1 MTTFDLIDEPW
12 LPLVCGSAVGEVSL
26 ADALL
31 DAHEFGDLAG
41 GQPTMAPTLLR
52 QVLLPVVLDALGPM
66 TRDVWLR
73 TFRARRFDA
82 GQRDRIGGYLAEW
95 RHRFDLF
102 HPTAPFAQ
110 AAGLRTPSSRTRHVL
125 ATSPRRRDG
134 TGPPAPS
141 PAPGLRPA
149 EAAWWL
155 LHVHC
160 WDSAGI
166 KTGALGDPHLV
177 AGKTTGN
184 PAGSLGGLGPVL
196 PLGTTLFDTLLFNLP
211 IGPATPG
218 DSPQW
223 RRPPTGARWVSRP
236 AVGPLDLL
244 TWLSRRVLLLPVG
257 GQGQPVRVR
266 HAVVTAGDRLSGGV
280 GEFEPHSVWTGG
292 RVAEGDE
299 PSWRPRRHVPGRLG
313 WRGLSSML
321 ALNPTS
327 GGEPS
332 CPPRV
337 LDVLGGLVGDEGV
350 PDDYPLRLAGSGV
363 VYGSKSGTVD
373 DVLADTVSV
382 PVRVLRSEE
391 ARLRAAVAEVC
402 QQAEELA
409 RAANRLSERLL
420 SGTGTD
426 SPTWNGGEAVGDSVL
441 AALDTQVRRFL
452 VKLSA
457 DAAVAGQGD
466 VERLRTAWEAAAV
479 GALTRVVGPLLA
491 TPAGTART
499 TGRQRVSAQLA
510 LGTFRRRVR
519 EILPRARW
527 SPEGLAS
534 GQAEG

>member
-1 MTTFDLIDEPW
+1 M
-12 LPLVCGSAVGEVSL
+12 
-26 ADALL
+26 
-31 DAHEFGDLAG
+31 
-41 GQPTMAPTLLR
+41 
-52 QVLLPVVLDALGPM
+52 
-66 TRDVWLR
+66 
-73 TFRARRFDA
+73 
-82 GQRDRIGGYLAEW
+82 
-95 RHRFDLF
+95 
-102 HPTAPFAQ
+102 
-110 AAGLRTPSSRTRHVL
+110 
-125 ATSPRRRDG
+125 
-134 TGPPAPS
+134 
-141 PAPGLRPA
+141 
-149 EAAWWL
+149 
-155 LHVHC
+155 HVHC